1 MQNNTRIK
9 PTFAIIGLGFI
20 SSKHIEAIKKVGGK
34 IIAGSDIDQSKA
46 HKIGDGKFFLNWE
59 DIFEDVETKDV
70 EWVVICTPNNL
81 HYPMTLKAVQL
92 GKKVILEKPAVLKL
106 EHLEELKKYSDQI
119 YNIFQLRFN
128 KELLKF
134 IEKRDSNKEYKANF
148 EVCVHRDD
156 WYFTS
161 WKNNKEQSG
170 GLMFNIGVHYFDILC
185 WLFGQPKKIGLL
197 GNQTDRTAKGIITF
211 KNCVANW
218 KLSIDQPMDNQYR
231 YLEIDGKKID
241 LSQGFENL
249 HTKIYK
255 EALLG
260 NRIKIEEI
268 EQTIKLLT
276 DYNKI

>member
-134 IEKRDSNKEYKANF
+134 IEKRDKNKEYKANF

-161 WKNNKEQSG
+161 WKNDKEQSG

>member
-161 WKNNKEQSG
+161 WKNDKEQSG

>member
-46 HKIGDGKFFLNWE
+46 HKIGDAKFFLNWE

-70 EWVVICTPNNL
+70 EWVVICTPNYL

-119 YNIFQLRFN
+119 YNIFQLRYN

-134 IEKRDSNKEYKANF
+134 IEKRDRNKEYQANF

-161 WKNNKEQSG
+161 WKNDKEQSG

>member
-134 IEKRDSNKEYKANF
+134 IEKRDKNKEYKANF